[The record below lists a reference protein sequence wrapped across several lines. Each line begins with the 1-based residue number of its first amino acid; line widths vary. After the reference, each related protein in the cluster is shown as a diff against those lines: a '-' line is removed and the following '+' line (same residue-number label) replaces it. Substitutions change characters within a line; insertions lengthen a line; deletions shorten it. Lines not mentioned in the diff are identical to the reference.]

1 MVLIVA
7 AVWYW
12 RDLRVRV
19 AALACAVLEILSLGG
34 TQVVRGV
41 TVPPVLL
48 PWHWLAHLPVVSQM
62 LPDRLSILAD
72 GLAAVVLAVS
82 LDLALSAAQQPRWRR
97 QGIPL
102 ALAAIA
108 VLPLIPLPMH
118 TTQVAAVPAGYR
130 AAFTR
135 LALPRDARVL
145 VVPVPYGHVSQALRW
160 YAETGYPGSMN
171 GGYFI
176 GPNRNGQGHGLRRP
190 RAPST
195 SPGPSTACGT
205 PSSQAAGPTAGPDAP
220 VGAGAGSPAAVVAVT
235 RRDSRLGRLLTTV
248 FGPPSFSVGR
258 VLAWRR

>member
-19 AALACAVLEILSLGG
+19 AAVACAVVEILSLGG

-97 QGIPL
+97 QGVPL

-108 VLPLIPLPMH
+108 VLPLVPLPMH
-118 TTQVAAVPAGYR
+118 TTQVAAVQPG
-130 AAFTR
+130 TR
-135 LALPRDARVL
+135 RPSPGCRCR
-145 VVPVPYGHVSQALRW
+145 G
-160 YAETGYPGSMN
+160 TPGS
-171 GGYFI
+171 
-176 GPNRNGQGHGLRRP
+176 
-190 RAPST
+190 
-195 SPGPSTACGT
+195 
-205 PSSQAAGPTAGPDAP
+205 SSCRCPTATCRRRC
-220 VGAGAGSPAAVVAVT
+220 AGT
-235 RRDSRLGRLLTTV
+235 RRRDTPAR
-248 FGPPSFSVGR
+248 
-258 VLAWRR
+258 